1 MCAVTL
7 KNSRGDSQFELQNVP
22 KRYQLL
28 CYRAQNAF
36 RSEGL
41 FNDLV
46 EILRYSA
53 VLVHLKEVQCNRV
66 GLRKGE
72 QLVREFLKSLNE
84 DADLL
89 VYSKNRLKKWKIWR
103 AFCEASPITTLLSYK
118 MHSHPIRKSKD
129 LSVNLVNFCPEI
141 ANQRILRFT
150 FVLHVTI
157 ETIFSMI

>member
-36 RSEGL
+36 RLEGL

-89 VYSKNRLKKWKIWR
+89 VYSKNRLKKMEDLKSILR
-103 AFCEASPITTLLSYK
+103 SESNHNHAPLAKLQNAFASNSEVERSFSKLGKLLSNDRNCKPENIEVY
-118 MHSHPIRKSKD
+118 IRASC
-129 LSVNLVNFCPEI
+129 N
-141 ANQRILRFT
+141 
-150 FVLHVTI
+150 H
-157 ETIFSMI
+157 